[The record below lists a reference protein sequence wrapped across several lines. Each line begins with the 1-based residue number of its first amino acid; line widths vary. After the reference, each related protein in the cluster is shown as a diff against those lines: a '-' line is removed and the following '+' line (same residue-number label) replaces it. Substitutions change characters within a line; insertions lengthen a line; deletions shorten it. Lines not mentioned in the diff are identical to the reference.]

1 MPVRICGPAFGIKEN
16 FTGRKAYDM
25 AKVIRKVLG
34 ALFIITALILTQIP
48 MPEAFAANTVEDFQ
62 MDEDILVEY
71 TGIATSVS
79 VPDTVKT
86 IGSSAF
92 SKNTDVGS
100 VNVGKNTEEIKS
112 SAFAGCKYLTSVTIP
127 DNVITIGDYVFSGC
141 DYLSKVKIGEGVE
154 EIGTGVFAGCHS
166 LSNIEI
172 DSKNPNFVLDKGALY
187 DAKKETLIAYLNGY
201 NADTYNMPNSV
212 KDINA
217 YSFWGNDTLEYID
230 LSNYLNE
237 IPGYA
242 FSNCTSLKNITLP
255 YSVNTIDAKAF
266 ENCVSLT
273 DVVIPA
279 SVSYIDPTA
288 FDGCRKLNII
298 ADKGTVGYTFYQEYL
313 ARTAAQQA
321 EEEEVLIIPGTSHEA
336 QVEDGVA
343 SNDAQGQ
350 ISAINDPSNVDYMPS
365 SDPLAAQEDPS
376 VKAKTLVVG
385 GNAMLFIDSS
395 QAVVYGGDQN
405 NTTQSTAPAENTV
418 PVEGNYASN
427 NTGIVNPQE
436 ETNASGSQQ
445 PASGSE
451 NHAASTVLYDQTKGG
466 YLPKYAVLDNK
477 IAAQGFYADQSMTTY
492 NVPGTVTAIGEF
504 AFARSGLIS
513 IDIPQSVSTIE
524 YGAFYHCDSLSKV
537 SIPSSVTEIEAHA
550 FDNTPYLKNFMDTS
564 ESRYLVVGD
573 GILLAYKGTE
583 GVIMLPEGIK
593 QIAPNCFEN
602 HTEITA
608 VALPASLEIIGED
621 AFRGCNKLKYVTG
634 GPNVKEIR
642 DRAFMNCPLEN
653 YTFPAGIEKVG
664 LRAIDF
670 SDTGKSD
677 DTKVVAFSSVK
688 LPAISVGV
696 EAKRLSNS
704 TYREDSLY
712 DVDIVIVPD
721 DCDDYDNSVL
731 DSSLPGF
738 QGFIVA
744 IDNENMEV
752 KECLATSQEALKN
765 LTKTFVFDG
774 KTYTIPEADY
784 LLSKNRKDAVMR
796 KEVLVY
802 YNGEKTP
809 SVTAVFSGEEAVGT
823 LTIDSDS
830 GAKDKIA
837 AAYKGLFGSDAPK
850 MEGYA
855 IELTDITGHI
865 PITKFGK
872 SELTISMPI
881 PKGVEG
887 NRYRV
892 VCLDDDGQLEEV
904 DSITK
909 DGVITFATTHLSDYA
924 IYATGDN
931 AVSLSLENG
940 KLVQN
945 YKLDE
950 SPDTG
955 DNSLPVNYVF
965 AVGISLIGIILLL
978 YRKKI

>member
-1 MPVRICGPAFGIKEN
+1 
-16 FTGRKAYDM
+16 M

-71 TGIATSVS
+71 TGIATAVS
-79 VPDTVKT
+79 VPDIVKT
-86 IGSSAF
+86 IGASAF
-92 SKNTDVGS
+92 SQNRDVGS
-100 VNVGKNTEEIKS
+100 VNMGKNTEEIKS

-127 DNVITIGDYVFSGC
+127 DNVVSIGDYVFSGC

-166 LSNIEI
+166 LSTIEI

-201 NADTYNMPNSV
+201 NADSYNMPNTV

-230 LSNYLNE
+230 LSNYLKE

-313 ARTAAQQA
+313 ARSAAEQA
-321 EEEEVLIIPGTSHEA
+321 EEEEVFIIPGTSHEA
-336 QVEDGVA
+336 QVEDGVV
-343 SNDAQGQ
+343 SNEEQGQ

-365 SDPLAAQEDPS
+365 SDPLAAQDDPS

-395 QAVVYGGDQN
+395 QAVVYGGNQN
-405 NTTQSTAPAENTV
+405 NAPLDTMPVEAEATV
-418 PVEGNYASN
+418 SVEGNYASN
-427 NTGIVNPQE
+427 NTGIVNSQDG
-436 ETNASGSQQ
+436 TKTSSNQQSGSNSQ
-445 PASGSE
+445 
-451 NHAASTVLYDQTKGG
+451 NNTASTILYDQTKGG
-466 YLPKYAVLDNK
+466 YLPKYAVLKDK
-477 IAAQGFYADQSMTTY
+477 IAAQGFYADQSLTTY
-492 NVPGTVTAIGEF
+492 NVPDSITTIGEF

-513 IDIPQSVSTIE
+513 IDIPQSVTTIE

-537 SIPSSVTEIEAHA
+537 SIPSSVREMEAHA
-550 FDNTPYLKNFMDTS
+550 FDNTPYLENFMNTS
-564 ESRYLVVGD
+564 QSPYLVVGD
-573 GILLAYKGTE
+573 GILLAYKGTDSV
-583 GVIMLPEGIK
+583 VILPEGIK
-593 QIAPNCFEN
+593 QIAPNCFEK
-602 HTEITA
+602 HTEISSVT
-608 VALPASLEIIGED
+608 LPASLEIVGED
-621 AFRGCNKLKYVTG
+621 AFNGCSNLRTISG
-634 GPNVKEIR
+634 GTNVKEIR

-653 YTFPAGIEKVG
+653 YIFPAGIEKVG

-670 SDTGKSD
+670 SGTSKSD
-677 DTKVVAFSSVK
+677 DTKVVAFNSK
-688 LPAISVGV
+688 ELPVISVGK
-696 EAKRLSNS
+696 ESQRLSNAD
-704 TYREDSLY
+704 YRKDALN
-712 DVDIVIVPD
+712 DVDIVIVPNN
-721 DCDDYDNSVL
+721 CDDYDDSVL

-738 QGFIVA
+738 SGFIVA
-744 IDNENMEV
+744 LDNNATV
-752 KECLATSQEALKN
+752 KVKACLATSPKALN
-765 LTKTFVFDG
+765 TLTKTFTFNG
-774 KTYTIPEADY
+774 KTYMVPEGDY
-784 LLSKNRKDAVMR
+784 QLSANRKEGVASRQVG
-796 KEVLVY
+796 VT
-802 YNGEKTP
+802 YNGEQTD
-809 SVTAVFSGEEAVGT
+809 SVSATFTGEEVVGT
-823 LTIDSDS
+823 LSVNIDETVK
-830 GAKDKIA
+830 GRITV
-837 AAYKGLFGSDAPK
+837 AYQELFGNDVPQ
-850 MEGYA
+850 MEGYS
-855 IELTDITGHI
+855 IELTDVTGYI

-872 SELTISMPI
+872 SKLTISTPI

-892 VCLDDDGQLEEV
+892 VCLDEDGQLEEV

-909 DGVITFATTHLSDYA
+909 DGVVTFTATHLSDYA
-924 IYATGDN
+924 IYATGEN

-940 KLVQN
+940 KLVQS
-945 YKLDE
+945 YKKDE
-950 SPDTG
+950 SPNTG

-965 AVGISLIGIILLL
+965 ALGVFLIGIVLLL
-978 YRKKI
+978 YRKKKL

>member
-1 MPVRICGPAFGIKEN
+1 
-16 FTGRKAYDM
+16 M

-62 MDEDILVEY
+62 MDEDVLVEY
-71 TGIATSVS
+71 TGIATAVS

-86 IGSSAF
+86 IGSEAF

-127 DNVITIGDYVFSGC
+127 DNVVSIGDYVFSGC

-154 EIGTGVFAGCHS
+154 EIGTGVFAGCHF
-166 LSNIEI
+166 LSTIEI
-172 DSKNPNFVLDKGALY
+172 DSNNPNFVLDKGALY
-187 DAKKETLIAYLNGY
+187 DAKKENLIAYLNGY

-230 LSNYLNE
+230 LSNYLYE

-273 DVVIPA
+273 DVVIPP

-313 ARTAAQQA
+313 ARSAAQQA
-321 EEEEVLIIPGTSHEA
+321 EEEEVLIVPGTSHEA
-336 QVEDGVA
+336 KVEDGVV
-343 SNDAQGQ
+343 SNDAHGQ
-350 ISAINDPSNVDYMPS
+350 INAINDPSNVDYMPS
-365 SDPLAAQEDPS
+365 SDPLMTQDDPS

-385 GNAMLFIDSS
+385 GNAILFIDSS
-395 QAVVYGGDQN
+395 QAVVYGGNQNNADQN
-405 NTTQSTAPAENTV
+405 KLPAESTV
-418 PVEGNYASN
+418 SVEGNYASN
-427 NTGIVNPQE
+427 NTEIVKEQDK
-436 ETNASGSQQ
+436 TTVSFSQQ
-445 PASGSE
+445 ASSY
-451 NHAASTVLYDQTKGG
+451 NDNKTATAVLYDQTKGG
-466 YLPKYAVLDNK
+466 YLPKYAVLDEK
-477 IAAQGFYADQSMTTY
+477 IAAQGFYADQSITTY
-492 NVPGTVTAIGEF
+492 NVPDSVNAIGEF

-513 IDIPQSVSTIE
+513 IDIPQSVTTIE
-524 YGAFYHCDSLSKV
+524 YGAFYHCDSLSNV
-537 SIPSSVTEIEAHA
+537 LIPSSVKEIEAYA
-550 FDNTPYLKNFMDTS
+550 FANTPFLQNFMNTS
-564 ESRYLVVGD
+564 QSPYLVVGD
-573 GILLAYKGTE
+573 DILLAYKGTE
-583 GVIMLPEGIK
+583 EVVVLPEGIK

-602 HTEITA
+602 HTEILSIT
-608 VALPASLEIIGED
+608 LPTSLEIIGED
-621 AFRGCNKLKYVTG
+621 AFNGCSNLRTVSG
-634 GPNVKEIR
+634 GTNVKEIR

-670 SDTGKSD
+670 SGTNKTD
-677 DTKVVAFSSVK
+677 DTKVVAFSSRE
-688 LPAISVGV
+688 LPVISVGK
-696 EAKRLSNS
+696 ESERLSN
-704 TYREDSLY
+704 TNYREDALY
-712 DVDIVIVPD
+712 DVDIVIVPN
-721 DCDDYDNSVL
+721 DCDDYDDSVL

-738 QGFIVA
+738 SGLIVTLD
-744 IDNENMEV
+744 DNGTV
-752 KECLATSQEALKN
+752 KVKACLAASPEALN
-765 LTKTFVFDG
+765 ALTKTFTFNG
-774 KTYTIPEADY
+774 ITYMVPEEDY
-784 LLSKNRKDAVMR
+784 QLSANRKKGVASRNVDVS
-796 KEVLVY
+796 
-802 YNGEKTP
+802 YNGEQNN
-809 SVTAVFSGEEAVGT
+809 SVTAVFTGEEVVGT
-823 LTIDSDS
+823 LAIDANAV
-830 GAKDKIA
+830 AKERITT
-837 AAYKGLFGSDAPK
+837 AYKELFGSDVPK
-850 MEGYA
+850 MEGYS
-855 IELTDITGHI
+855 IELTDVTGYI

-881 PKGVEG
+881 PDGVDG

-892 VCLDDDGQLEEV
+892 VCLDEDGQLEEV

-909 DGVITFATTHLSDYA
+909 DEIITFTTTHLSDYA

-940 KLVQN
+940 KLVKN
-945 YKLDE
+945 YKKDE

-965 AVGISLIGIILLL
+965 ALGISLMGIALLL
-978 YRKKI
+978 YHKKKI

>member
-1 MPVRICGPAFGIKEN
+1 
-16 FTGRKAYDM
+16 M

-48 MPEAFAANTVEDFQ
+48 MPEAFAANSVEDFQ

-71 TGIATSVS
+71 TGIATAVS
-79 VPDTVKT
+79 VPDSVKT

-100 VNVGKNTEEIKS
+100 VNVGKNTEKIKD

-127 DNVITIGDYVFSGC
+127 DNVISIGDYVFSGC

-166 LSNIEI
+166 LYTIDI

-187 DAKKETLIAYLNGY
+187 DAGKETLIAYLNGY
-201 NADTYNMPNSV
+201 NADTYNMPSSV

-230 LSNYLNE
+230 LSNYLKE

-273 DVVIPA
+273 DVVIPP

-313 ARTAAQQA
+313 ARTAAEQA
-321 EEEEVLIIPGTSHEA
+321 EEEEVLIIPGTSYEA
-336 QVEDGVA
+336 QVEEGVA
-343 SNDAQGQ
+343 SNEEQGQ
-350 ISAINDPSNVDYMPS
+350 INAITDPSNVDYMPS
-365 SDPLAAQEDPS
+365 SDPLAAQEDSS

-395 QAVVYGGDQN
+395 EAVVYGGNQN
-405 NTTQSTAPAENTV
+405 SSNQNQSTV
-418 PVEGNYASN
+418 PMDGNYASN
-427 NTGIVNPQE
+427 NTGVVNPQD
-436 ETNASGSQQ
+436 ETNSSVAQESA
-445 PASGSE
+445 PE
-451 NHAASTVLYDQTKGG
+451 NVNKTESTVLYDQTKGG

-477 IAAQGFYADQSMTTY
+477 IAAQGFYADQSLTTY
-492 NVPGTVTAIGEF
+492 NVPNSITAIGEF

-513 IDIPQSVSTIE
+513 IDIPQSVTSIE

-537 SIPSSVTEIEAHA
+537 SIPASVKEIEAHA
-550 FDNTPYLKNFMDTS
+550 FDNTPYLQNFMDNS
-564 ESRYLVVGD
+564 QERYLIVGD
-573 GILLAYKGTE
+573 GILLAYKGKDA
-583 GVIMLPEGIK
+583 VVMLPEGIK

-602 HTEITA
+602 HTELTA

-621 AFRGCNKLKYVTG
+621 AFRGCSNLKYVTG

-653 YTFPAGIEKVG
+653 YKFPANIQNIG
-664 LRAIDF
+664 LRVIDF
-670 SDTGKSD
+670 SETNKTD
-677 DTKVVAFSSVK
+677 DAKVVAFSGSK
-688 LPAISVGV
+688 LPSISVGV
-696 EAKRLSNS
+696 EAKRLSNGS
-704 TYREDSLY
+704 YREDSLY
-712 DVDIVIVPD
+712 DVDVVIVPG
-721 DCDDYDNSVL
+721 DCDDYDGSVL
-731 DSSLPGF
+731 DSALPGF

-744 IDNENMEV
+744 IDGGKLDV
-752 KECLATSQEALKN
+752 KECLATSQEALKK

-774 KTYTIPEADY
+774 ETYTIPEADY
-784 LLSKNRKDAVMR
+784 LLSKNRKKATLR

-802 YNGEKTP
+802 FDGEKTP
-809 SVTAVFSGEEAVGT
+809 SVTAAFSGEEAVGT
-823 LTIDSDS
+823 LTINTDSN
-830 GAKDKIA
+830 AKEKIT
-837 AAYKGLFGSDAPK
+837 AAYKNLFGNDVPK
-850 MEGYA
+850 MEGYS
-855 IELTDITGHI
+855 IELKDITGHI

-881 PKGVEG
+881 PKGVKG

-892 VCLDDDGQLEEV
+892 VCLDEDGQLEEV
-904 DSITK
+904 DSLVK
-909 DGVITFATTHLSDYA
+909 DGAITFSTTHLSDYA

-965 AVGISLIGIILLL
+965 ALGISLIGIILLL
-978 YRKKI
+978 YRKKKI

>member
-1 MPVRICGPAFGIKEN
+1 
-16 FTGRKAYDM
+16 M
-25 AKVIRKVLG
+25 AKIIRKVLG
-34 ALFIITALILTQIP
+34 ALFLITALILTQIP

-62 MDEDILVEY
+62 MDEDVLVEY
-71 TGIATSVS
+71 TGIATAVS

-86 IGSSAF
+86 IGSEAF
-92 SKNTDVGS
+92 SKNMDVGS
-100 VNVGKNTEEIKS
+100 VNVGKSTEEIKS

-127 DNVITIGDYVFSGC
+127 DNVISIGDYVFSGC

-166 LSNIEI
+166 LSTIEI
-172 DSKNPNFVLDKGALY
+172 DSKNANFVLDKGALY
-187 DAKKETLIAYLNGY
+187 DDKKETLIAYLNGY
-201 NADTYNMPNSV
+201 NADTYNMPNTV

-230 LSNYLNE
+230 LSNYLDE

-288 FDGCRKLNII
+288 FDGCRKLNIV

-313 ARTAAQQA
+313 ARTAAEQA

-336 QVEDGVA
+336 EVEDGIA
-343 SNDAQGQ
+343 SNTEGQ
-350 ISAINDPSNVDYMPS
+350 VSAINDPSNVDYMPS

-395 QAVVYGGDQN
+395 EAVVYGGNQN
-405 NTTQSTAPAENTV
+405 NAVQSTAPVESTT
-418 PVEGNYASN
+418 PVDGNYASN
-427 NTGIVNPQE
+427 NTAVINPQD
-436 ETNASGSQQ
+436 ETVVSSSQGTTQ
-445 PASGSE
+445 S
-451 NHAASTVLYDQTKGG
+451 NNNKTASTVLYDQTKGG

-477 IAAQGFYADQSMTTY
+477 IAAQGFYADQSLTTY
-492 NVPGTVTAIGEF
+492 KVPDSVTAIGEF

-513 IDIPQSVSTIE
+513 IDIPSGVKTIE

-537 SIPSSVTEIEAHA
+537 SIPSSVTEIEAYA
-550 FDNTPYLKNFMDTS
+550 FQNTPYLQNFMETS
-564 ESRYLVVGD
+564 QSPYLVVGD

-583 GVIMLPEGIK
+583 GAVILPEGIK
-593 QIAPNCFEN
+593 QIAPNCFED
-602 HTEITA
+602 HTEIVSIT
-608 VALPASLEIIGED
+608 LPASLEIIGED
-621 AFRGCNKLKYVTG
+621 AFKDCSNLKTVSG
-634 GPNVKEIR
+634 GANIKEIR

-653 YTFPAGIEKVG
+653 YTFPAGIEKIG

-670 SDTGKSD
+670 SGTNKAD
-677 DTKVVAFSSVK
+677 DTKVVAFETK
-688 LPAISVGV
+688 NLPAISVGK
-696 EAKRLSNS
+696 ESKRLSNT
-704 TYREDSLY
+704 TYREDALY
-712 DVDIVIVPD
+712 DVDIVIVPS
-721 DCDDYDNSVL
+721 DCDDYDDSVL

-738 QGFIVA
+738 SGLIVA
-744 IDNENMEV
+744 LENNGNAKV
-752 KECLATSQEALKN
+752 KACLSTSPEALN
-765 LTKTFVFDG
+765 EIAKTFTFNG
-774 KTYTIPEADY
+774 ITYNIEEADY
-784 LLSKNRKDAVMR
+784 KLSANRKEGIASRSVAVA
-796 KEVLVY
+796 
-802 YNGEKTP
+802 YNGEQSD
-809 SVTAVFSGEEAVGT
+809 SVVASFTGEEVVGM
-823 LTIDSDS
+823 LTIDVDSD
-830 GAKDKIA
+830 AKERITT
-837 AAYKGLFGSDAPK
+837 AYRELFGSDVPK
-850 MEGYA
+850 LEGYS
-855 IELTDITGHI
+855 ITLTDVTGYI

-881 PKGVEG
+881 PKGIEG

-892 VCLDDDGQLEEV
+892 VCLDEDGQLEEV
-904 DSITK
+904 DSTTK
-909 DGVITFATTHLSDYA
+909 DGVITFAATHLSDYA
-924 IYATGDN
+924 IYATGDST
-931 AVSLSLENG
+931 VSLSLENG

-945 YKLDE
+945 YKKDE

-965 AVGISLIGIILLL
+965 ALGVSLIGIILLL
-978 YRKKI
+978 YRKKKI

>member
-1 MPVRICGPAFGIKEN
+1 
-16 FTGRKAYDM
+16 M
-25 AKVIRKVLG
+25 AKIIRKVLG

-48 MPEAFAANTVEDFQ
+48 MPVAFAANTVEDFQ

-71 TGIATSVS
+71 TGIATAVS

-86 IGSSAF
+86 IGSEAF

-127 DNVITIGDYVFSGC
+127 DNVISIGDYVFSGC

-154 EIGTGVFAGCHS
+154 EIGKGVFAGCHS

-172 DSKNPNFVLDKGALY
+172 DSKNSNFVLDKGALY
-187 DAKKETLIAYLNGY
+187 DDKKETLIAYLNGY
-201 NADTYNMPNSV
+201 NADTYNMPNTV

-230 LSNYLNE
+230 LSNYLEE

-273 DVVIPA
+273 DVVIPP

-298 ADKGTVGYTFYQEYL
+298 ADKGTAGYTFYQEYL
-313 ARTAAQQA
+313 ARTAAEQA

-336 QVEDGVA
+336 EVKDGIA
-343 SNDAQGQ
+343 SNTENQ
-350 ISAINDPSNVDYMPS
+350 ISAIQDPSNVDYMPS
-365 SDPLAAQEDPS
+365 SDPLASLDDPS

-395 QAVVYGGDQN
+395 EAVVYGGNQN
-405 NTTQSTAPAENTV
+405 NAAQSTTSMESTV
-418 PVEGNYASN
+418 PVDGNYASN
-427 NTGIVNPQE
+427 NTAVVNQQDEALISSSQE
-436 ETNASGSQQ
+436 TAQGN
-445 PASGSE
+445 
-451 NHAASTVLYDQTKGG
+451 NNKTASTVLYDQTKGG
-466 YLPKYAVLDNK
+466 YLPKYAVLDDK

-492 NVPGTVTAIGEF
+492 KVPDSVTDIGEF

-513 IDIPQSVSTIE
+513 IDIPNGVKTIE

-537 SIPSSVTEIEAHA
+537 SIPASVTEIEAYA
-550 FDNTPYLKNFMDTS
+550 FQNTPYLQNFMDTS
-564 ESRYLVVGD
+564 QSPYLVVGD

-583 GVIMLPEGIK
+583 GAVILPEGIK
-593 QIAPNCFEN
+593 QIAPNCFED
-602 HTEITA
+602 HTEILSIT
-608 VALPASLEIIGED
+608 LPASLEIIGED
-621 AFRGCNKLKYVTG
+621 AFKDCSNLKTVSG
-634 GPNVKEIR
+634 GANVKEIR

-653 YTFPAGIEKVG
+653 YTFPSGIEKIG
-664 LRAIDF
+664 LKAIDF
-670 SDTGKSD
+670 SGTNKTD
-677 DTKVVAFSSVK
+677 DTKVIAFSSK
-688 LPAISVGV
+688 ELPVISVGK
-696 EAKRLSNS
+696 ESKRLSNS
-704 TYREDSLY
+704 AYRDDALC
-712 DVDIVIVPD
+712 DVDIVIVPS
-721 DCDDYDNSVL
+721 DCDDYDDSVL

-738 QGFIVA
+738 QGLIVTL
-744 IDNENMEV
+744 DNGTATV
-752 KECLATSQEALKN
+752 KECHATSAESLNA
-765 LTKTFVFDG
+765 LTKTFTFNG
-774 KTYTIPEADY
+774 MTYTIPEADY
-784 LLSKNRKDAVMR
+784 KLSANRKAGIARRTV
-796 KEVLVY
+796 EVS
-802 YNGEKTP
+802 YNGAVND
-809 SVTAVFSGEEAVGT
+809 SITAAFTGEEVVGT
-823 LTIDSDS
+823 LMIEVDESSKERITV
-830 GAKDKIA
+830 
-837 AAYKGLFGSDAPK
+837 AYQELFGNDIPK
-850 MEGYA
+850 MEGYS
-855 IELTDITGHI
+855 ITLTDVTGYI

-881 PKGVEG
+881 TQEVAG

-892 VCLDDDGQLEEV
+892 VCLDADGQLEEV

-909 DGVITFATTHLSDYA
+909 DGMITFAATHLSDYA
-924 IYATGDN
+924 IYATGDS

-945 YKLDE
+945 YKKDE

-955 DNSLPVNYVF
+955 DHSLPVNYVF
-965 AVGISLIGIILLL
+965 ALGVSLIGIILLL
-978 YRKKI
+978 YRKKKI